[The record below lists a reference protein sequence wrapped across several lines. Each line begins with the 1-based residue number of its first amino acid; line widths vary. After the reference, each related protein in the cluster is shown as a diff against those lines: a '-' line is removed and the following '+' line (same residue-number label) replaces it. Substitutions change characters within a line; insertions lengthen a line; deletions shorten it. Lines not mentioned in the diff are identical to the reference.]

1 MNSNPNTAR
10 GVIGTRTFSMDDQII
25 FSRFSGDVNPI
36 HLDPVAAR
44 RTLAGRCV
52 VHGMHSLLWMLDTLA
67 RANVAVAS
75 FRVKFLKPVFLGEPV
90 ECLWDRVSNAVSLS
104 TEGTLLVTM
113 TVVLGIVE
121 FDTAEPW
128 ITISP
133 LSKPEEP
140 TFSQCRN
147 ISCQP
152 IQIYGDA
159 SLAQTLFPGAQAT
172 YGLTAVCEIAA
183 LSYVVGMQCPGLR
196 SLFFSLRL
204 QFARGNR
211 HAPTYSVVRC
221 DERFNLLRISVASRT
236 GAGEIEAFYRPAPIN
251 QLSIADCAKHVGR
264 NEFERAYAL
273 IIGGSRGLGEAV
285 AKLIGA
291 GGGHV
296 IVTYNE
302 GWREAQELATEI
314 QSFGG
319 DCTISQLTVG
329 KDTQLP
335 NELLVFNQL
344 YYFATPKIF
353 GKRSQGF
360 SNELYESFADIYVTA
375 FASICDQLTQRAQ
388 TCAVLYPSTVAI
400 EQPVPELFE
409 YAKAKERGEA
419 LCVTLGEKGSLGII
433 CPRLPRLAT
442 DQTQSITNV
451 PVQDSIAVLL
461 PIVRELYRRTP
472 TLLLSP

>member
-1 MNSNPNTAR
+1 
-10 GVIGTRTFSMDDQII
+10 MDDQIA

-36 HLDPVAAR
+36 HLDPVVAR
-44 RTLAGRCV
+44 RTLAGQCV
-52 VHGMHSLLWMLDTLA
+52 VHGMHTLLWMLDALA

-75 FRVKFLKPVFLGEPV
+75 FRVKFLRPVFLGEPV
-90 ECLWDRVSNAVSLS
+90 ECLWDRVSNTVSLS

-128 ITISP
+128 LTNSP
-133 LSKPEEP
+133 LSAPEDP
-140 TFSQCRN
+140 TFLQCRN
-147 ISCQP
+147 MSCQP
-152 IQIYGDA
+152 LQIYGDA
-159 SLAQTLFPGAQAT
+159 SLAQTLFPAAQAT
-172 YGLTAVCEIAA
+172 YSLMAVCEIAA

-204 QFARGNR
+204 QFAKENR
-211 HAPTYSVVRC
+211 RAPKYSVVRC
-221 DERFNLLRISVASRT
+221 DERFNLLRISVVGST
-236 GAGEIEAFYRPAPIN
+236 GTGEIEAFYRPAPVN
-251 QLSIADCAKHVGR
+251 QLSIADCAKHVRR

-296 IVTYNE
+296 IATYNE
-302 GWREAQELATEI
+302 GWREAQKLATEI

-319 DCTISQLTVG
+319 HCTISQLTVG
-329 KDTQLP
+329 KVTRLP
-335 NELLVFNQL
+335 DELLIFNQL

-353 GKRSQGF
+353 GKRSHGF
-360 SNELYESFADIYVTA
+360 SNELYESFADVYVTA
-375 FASICDQLTQRAQ
+375 FASICDQLTQHAQ

-400 EQPVPELFE
+400 EQPVPELLE

-419 LCVTLGEKGSLGII
+419 VCVELGEKGLLDII

-442 DQTQSITNV
+442 DQTQSIANV

-461 PIVRELYRRTP
+461 PLLRDLYVRTP
-472 TLLLSP
+472 PLLLSP